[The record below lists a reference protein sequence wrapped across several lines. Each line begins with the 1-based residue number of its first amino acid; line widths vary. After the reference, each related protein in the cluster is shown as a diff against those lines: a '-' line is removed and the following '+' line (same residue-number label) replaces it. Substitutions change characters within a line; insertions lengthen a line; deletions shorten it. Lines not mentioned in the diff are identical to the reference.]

1 MDAMQRLLEIMRRLR
16 DPQDGCPWDREQ
28 TYASIVP
35 HTLEE
40 AYEVAE
46 AIEQGDFQALPEEL
60 GDLLFQVVFYARI
73 AEEEGRFDF
82 AAVAA
87 AAADKLVRRHP
98 HVFGSAEVRGAA
110 AQTEAWETHKA
121 AERAA
126 RAAAQGRR
134 ASLLDGVSTALPAV
148 VRAAKL
154 QRRAA
159 RVGFDWPAPA
169 PVLDKLREETAE
181 LEAALA
187 EGDGT
192 GAAAEVGDLLFTCV
206 NLARKL
212 GVEPETALR
221 AANRKFETRFRAMEA
236 ALGPAIETADAA
248 TLEAAWTHAKAA
260 EGG

>member
-154 QRRAA
+154 
-159 RVGFDWPAPA
+159 
-169 PVLDKLREETAE
+169 
-181 LEAALA
+181 
-187 EGDGT
+187 
-192 GAAAEVGDLLFTCV
+192 
-206 NLARKL
+206 
-212 GVEPETALR
+212 
-221 AANRKFETRFRAMEA
+221 
-236 ALGPAIETADAA
+236 
-248 TLEAAWTHAKAA
+248 
-260 EGG
+260 